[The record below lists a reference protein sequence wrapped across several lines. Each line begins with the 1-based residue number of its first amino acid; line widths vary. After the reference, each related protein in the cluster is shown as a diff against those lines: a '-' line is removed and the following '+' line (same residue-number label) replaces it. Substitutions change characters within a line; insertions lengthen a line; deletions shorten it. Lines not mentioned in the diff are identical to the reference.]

1 MIKIRKEQWQE
12 VLDTMLRYNRKSGYV
27 DVIDG
32 RLMFFDGDPCHNGI
46 HACHVTIEDVKEYI
60 DYEG

>member
-27 DVIDG
+27 DVIDYKG
-32 RLMFFDGDPCHNGI
+32 
-46 HACHVTIEDVKEYI
+46 
-60 DYEG
+60 